1 MGVPIPDDVIIE
13 YSNLQRKNELARRIR
28 VMTGQEPPT
37 EEEAAIMQFQ
47 AEAQIRQI
55 QLTIAQLEAEVMRT
69 QSEAQLNT
77 AKAQDISQI
86 DPQIQIAKLQAELQM
101 KREELAL
108 RQNLSADTNDMRRGQ
123 TETQAAVKM
132 ATAAITS
139 NK

>member
-1 MGVPIPDDVIIE
+1 
-13 YSNLQRKNELARRIR
+13 
-28 VMTGQEPPT
+28 
-37 EEEAAIMQFQ
+37 MQFQ
-47 AEAQIRQI
+47 AESQIRQI